1 MPIWVQ
7 ILIIILA
14 FIVIFPFVILFIL
27 IVQYILY
34 LFLDMIK
41 NKREKRKKK
50 WYNEVTSQSRIL

>member
-34 LFLDMIK
+34 LFLDMVK

-50 WYNEVTSQSRIL
+50 